1 MLLIT
6 VAVICT
12 NSVTALPDGGGN
24 QAYSS
29 NSANIDQAS
38 ITVGGDSGSPNGGSA
53 G

>member
-1 MLLIT
+1 MTFKMQILVLLIT

-29 NSANIDQAS
+29 NSANIDQ
-38 ITVGGDSGSPNGGSA
+38 I
-53 G
+53 